1 MIPLILIGVA
11 IVYAV
16 CGRLAYKATFAYFQ
30 KEYPSLAESGRDSDR
45 GIAWFMAILGPL
57 GLALAATQG
66 GFFRHGF
73 TTKS

>member
-16 CGRLAYKATFAYFQ
+16 CGLLAYKATFAYFQ
-30 KEYPSLAESGRDSDR
+30 KEYPSLAESRRGSDR
-45 GIAWFMAILGPL
+45 GLAWVMAAAGPIGLAVAILYGD
-57 GLALAATQG
+57 
-66 GFFRHGF
+66 FFKHGF